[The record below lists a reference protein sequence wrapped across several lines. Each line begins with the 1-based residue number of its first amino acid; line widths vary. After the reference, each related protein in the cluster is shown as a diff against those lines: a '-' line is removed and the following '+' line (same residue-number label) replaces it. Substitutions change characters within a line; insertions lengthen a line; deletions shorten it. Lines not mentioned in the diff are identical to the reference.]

1 MRIPSPGA
9 PEDAGGAGER
19 GSILRFLFFQHGES
33 GLLAAFQTADDLHNA
48 RQLVIDIPPLVIADH
63 PATGAFADVNLVN
76 GRAGSDHL
84 PFGDEFFDHHRRR
97 NRHWRHGGRC

>member
-1 MRIPSPGA
+1 M
-9 PEDAGGAGER
+9 ER
-19 GSILRFLFFQHGES
+19 VNAAVYCAFVFQHGES

-84 PFGDEFFDHHRRR
+84 PFGDEFLTTTHGRR